1 MSSAPD
7 FICPDHRLP
16 LECQGDELSCPQ
28 GHRFPILNDI
38 PRFVAGH
45 NYADHFGYQWN
56 QFRTTQLDSYT
67 GLPIT
72 RNRLQRCLGPDLW
85 NNLGGMDVLECG
97 CGAGR
102 FTEVLLDRGARV
114 TSLDLSSAVEANAR
128 NFPVTETH
136 RIVQADI
143 NRMPFPEN
151 SYDLVLC
158 LGVVQH
164 TPDPRRTIAQLYRYV
179 KPGGSV
185 VVDHYRWSLAWYTKT
200 APLFRMVLKRLPT
213 AASMKIVEA
222 MVDTM
227 LPLHKWA
234 SRRRAARAVVNR
246 ISPLL
251 TFYVLYPELNDKLQ
265 REWAMLDT
273 HDSLT
278 DWYKHRRSKE
288 QVVRMLQE
296 IGMEDVHAEYAGNG
310 VEARARKPA
319 PASSSRV

>member
-1 MSSAPD
+1 VN
-7 FICPDHRLP
+7 R
-16 LECQGDELSCPQ
+16 
-28 GHRFPILNDI
+28 I
-38 PRFVAGH
+38 PRFVQGH

-72 RNRLQRCLGPDLW
+72 SKRLQRCLGPELW
-85 NNLGGMDVLECG
+85 NNLSNMDVLECG

-102 FTEVLLDRGARV
+102 FTEVLLHQGARV
-114 TSLDLSSAVEANAR
+114 TSLDLSSAVEANAT
-128 NFPVTETH
+128 NFPVTASH

-143 NRMPFPEN
+143 NRMPFREN

-164 TPDPRRTIAQLYRYV
+164 TPDPRQTVAQLYRYV
-179 KPGGSV
+179 KPGGTV

-213 AASMKIVEA
+213 ATSMKVIER

-234 SRRRAARAVVNR
+234 SRNRVSRAIVGRV
-246 ISPLL
+246 SPLL
-251 TFYVLYPELNDKLQ
+251 TFYVLYPELNDRLQ

-288 QVVRMLQE
+288 QVVSMLKG
-296 IGMEDVHAEYAGNG
+296 IGMHHIHAEYAGNG
-310 VEARARKPA
+310 VEARGRKPLT
-319 PASSSRV
+319 AS